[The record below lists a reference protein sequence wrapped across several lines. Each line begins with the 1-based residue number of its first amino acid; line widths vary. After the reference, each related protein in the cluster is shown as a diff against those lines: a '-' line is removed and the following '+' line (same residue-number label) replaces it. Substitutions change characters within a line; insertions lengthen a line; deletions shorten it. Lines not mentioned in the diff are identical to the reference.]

1 MELQLDL
8 KKRYTYAD
16 YLLWADDKLR
26 ELLNGFIRLMSPAPT
41 STHQG
46 LVIDIAGELRNIIK
60 KHKGKCKVFPAP
72 FDVRLPK
79 NGEKDDNNI
88 YTVVQ
93 PDVCVICDVSK
104 IDERG
109 CLGAPDLIVEIQSPS
124 SAKYDLNIKYQIYE
138 ESGVREYWVV
148 FPYQN
153 SITKFLLQADG
164 KFDDGLVYEDGKI
177 PVTVFDGIEIELKEI
192 FSE

>member
-46 LVIDIAGELRNIIK
+46 LVADLTGELRNITK
-60 KHKGKCKVFPAP
+60 QHKRKCRVFLAP

-79 NGEKDDNNI
+79 NGEKEDDKI

-124 SAKYDLNIKYQIYE
+124 SAKYDLNIKYTKNRASENIGSY
-138 ESGVREYWVV
+138 
-148 FPYQN
+148 FPIKTALRNFCCRQTGN
-153 SITKFLLQADG
+153 SMTVLFMKTAKFLLRFLTAS
-164 KFDDGLVYEDGKI
+164 K
-177 PVTVFDGIEIELKEI
+177 
-192 FSE
+192 